1 MQQQTR
7 NSNRSPSPIRRN
19 ISRSSESNAD
29 YDPTYGIRS
38 GHNFETRQK
47 FTRFLEQSYKRFESS
62 GGPQYVMARGINK
75 KVLDWLDSRR
85 RTLPPMRV
93 SHDEIEEKL
102 IIKLVSRQH
111 EALHRIFMHF
121 VCKELENM
129 GVKMLDDFWLEG
141 AGREE
146 GRQSRKKE
154 PDDSF
159 KPLNTRPKF
168 EDSPT
173 FVIEAGL
180 NGTLNKLRNDAF
192 YWLTQ
197 TSQRV
202 RIVVLIHGF
211 TERKVITIEVWQSL
225 DNPRPR
231 RTRSAAR
238 SKRPTK
244 TQTLTIRKR
253 DNSPPIVTGAPL
265 LLPVDALFEI
275 VPPSVTQNAVSLSAQ
290 ILEMYA
296 GPIFN
301 SMQ

>member
-1 MQQQTR
+1 
-7 NSNRSPSPIRRN
+7 
-19 ISRSSESNAD
+19 
-29 YDPTYGIRS
+29 
-38 GHNFETRQK
+38 
-47 FTRFLEQSYKRFESS
+47 
-62 GGPQYVMARGINK
+62 
-75 KVLDWLDSRR
+75 
-85 RTLPPMRV
+85 
-93 SHDEIEEKL
+93 
-102 IIKLVSRQH
+102 
-111 EALHRIFMHF
+111 
-121 VCKELENM
+121 M
-129 GVKMLDDFWLEG
+129 GLTMLDDFWLEG

-197 TSQRV
+197 PSQRV

-211 TERKVITIEVWQSL
+211 TERKVITIE
-225 DNPRPR
+225 
-231 RTRSAAR
+231 
-238 SKRPTK
+238 
-244 TQTLTIRKR
+244 R

-296 GPIFN
+296 DPIFN

>member
-1 MQQQTR
+1 MQQQTT
-7 NSNRSPSPIRRN
+7 NPNRSPSPILRN
-19 ISRSSESNAD
+19 ISRSPEPNPD

-47 FTRFLEQSYKRFESS
+47 FTQFLEQSYQWFFNS
-62 GGPQYVMARGINK
+62 GGPQYIMARGINK

-93 SHDEIEEKL
+93 FHYEIEEKL
-102 IIKLVSRQH
+102 IIKLVSQNH
-111 EALHRIFMHF
+111 ELLHRIFMHF

-129 GVKMLDDFWLEG
+129 GVTMPDDFWLEG

-146 GRQSRKKE
+146 GSQSRKKE

-168 EDSPT
+168 ADCPT

-180 NGTLNKLRNDAF
+180 NGTLDKLRNDAF

-197 TSQRV
+197 PSQRV
-202 RIVVLIHGF
+202 KIVVLIHGF
-211 TERKVITIEVWQSL
+211 IERQVITIEVWQFL
-225 DNPRPR
+225 DNLRPR
-231 RTRSAAR
+231 RATSAAG
-238 SKRPTK
+238 SKRLTR
-244 TQTLTIRKR
+244 TQTVTITKR
-253 DNSPPIVTGAPL
+253 DNGPPIVTGAPL
-265 LLPVDALFEI
+265 LLPFDALFDI
-275 VPPSVTQNAVSLSAQ
+275 VPPLVTQNAVLLSAQ

-296 GPIFN
+296 GSIFN